1 MPAYDTILQKHLEIE
16 RGASAHLRSTVGL
29 SEERTPIAVVTGFL
43 GAGKSTLLN
52 KMIAQESHS
61 RIAAIIN
68 EFGDVG
74 LDHELVETSEENVTV
89 LSSGCVCCTIREDL
103 SKTIS
108 ELHAKRQRGEV
119 CFDRVVVETTGL
131 ADPAP
136 IQRTL
141 VSDPTLVHQVYLD
154 GIVTLVDAVH
164 GVGTLDRQ
172 FEAVSQAA
180 MADLI
185 VLTKT
190 DLAGR
195 LQVDTIRSR
204 LEKLN
209 GSAKIVD
216 VSNVDTRMLWGCSAV
231 RKGAS
236 VDDALQWIAQ
246 PTPDGAKDLLG
257 NLSGL
262 GSGRPSATSVVSA
275 HGSKINT
282 ASIVL
287 ETPLERRKLA
297 AWLQELTRLRGD
309 CLLRTKGIV
318 FLKDEDEPQ
327 VFHGVQHTFDRPVP
341 LIGWAGKDRYSRI
354 VIIARDIS
362 GSRLRRILNKLVA
375 A

>member
-1 MPAYDTILQKHLEIE
+1 MLANRRLASKRVLSLRLRKSVNLQ
-16 RGASAHLRSTVGL
+16 
-29 SEERTPIAVVTGFL
+29 EERTPINVVTGFL

-52 KMIAQESHS
+52 KIIAQEGPS
-61 RIAAIIN
+61 RIAVIIN

-74 LDHELVETSEENVTV
+74 LDQELVETSEEHVV
-89 LSSGCVCCTIREDL
+89 LLSSGCVCCTIRDDL

-108 ELHAKRQRGEV
+108 ELHAKRKRGEV
-119 CFDRVVVETTGL
+119 RFDRVVIETTGL

-141 VSDPTLVHQVYLD
+141 VSDPTLVQQVYLD

-164 GVGTLDRQ
+164 GVKTLDSQ

-185 VLTKT
+185 VLTKK
-190 DLAGR
+190 DLASQS
-195 LQVDTIRSR
+195 QVDVIRSR

-209 GSAKIVD
+209 GRAKIIDAADVD
-216 VSNVDTRMLWGCSAV
+216 AGMLWGCSAV

-236 VDDALQWIAQ
+236 VDDALLWIAE
-246 PTPDGAKDLLG
+246 PTPEGTKDPLG

-262 GSGRPSATSVVSA
+262 GSFTASAPKVVSA
-275 HGSKINT
+275 HGTKINT

-287 ETPLERRKLA
+287 DTPLDRRKLA

-309 CLLRTKGIV
+309 YLLRTKGIV
-318 FLKDEDEPQ
+318 FLKDEDAPQ

-341 LIGWAGKDRYSRI
+341 LIGWAGKDRLSRI

-362 GSRLRRILNKLVA
+362 GSRLRRILDKLVTA
-375 A
+375 

>member
-1 MPAYDTILQKHLEIE
+1 MG
-16 RGASAHLRSTVGL
+16 RTVDL
-29 SEERTPIAVVTGFL
+29 SEERTPITVVTGFL

-52 KMIAQESHS
+52 RIIAQEGPN
-61 RIAAIIN
+61 RIAVIIN

-74 LDHELVETSEENVTV
+74 LDHELVETSEEHVAL
-89 LSSGCVCCTIREDL
+89 LSSGCVCCTIRDDL

-108 ELHAKRQRGEV
+108 ALHAKRQQGLV

-141 VSDPTLVHQVYLD
+141 VSDPTLVQQVYLD
-154 GIVTLVDAVH
+154 GIITLVDAVH
-164 GVGTLDRQ
+164 GVRTLDSQ

-185 VLTKT
+185 VLTKK
-190 DLAGR
+190 DLASR
-195 LQVDTIRSR
+195 SQVDAIRSR

-216 VSNVDTRMLWGCSAV
+216 VSEVNTHMLWGCSAV

-236 VDDALQWIAQ
+236 VDEALHWIAE
-246 PTPDGAKDLLG
+246 PTSEGVKDPLG

-262 GSGRPSATSVVSA
+262 GATVASAPKVVSA
-275 HGSKINT
+275 HGTKINT

-287 ETPLERRKLA
+287 DAPLDRRKLA
-297 AWLQELTRLRGD
+297 AWLQDLTRLRGD

-318 FLKDEDEPQ
+318 FLKDEDAPQ

-341 LIGWAGKDRYSRI
+341 LTGWAGKDRSSRI

-362 GSRLRRILNKLVA
+362 GSRLRRILDKLGTA
-375 A
+375 